1 MPPIIALIICL
12 IFITFLL
19 WNERKQNPN
28 ISFALWIP
36 TIWMLICGSR
46 ALGRWFSSNLSA
58 TNIEEGSPIDRLVLS
73 TLIFISILIIFKRKV
88 NYLSILKNNTAL
100 IILLIFA
107 GLSILW
113 SDFPFLS
120 FKRWIKLLGP
130 IPVAM
135 VVLSEKSP
143 LEAMESIFRKC
154 AYILLPLSVVLIK
167 YYPHL
172 GRAYGRWS
180 GQTMWT
186 GVTITKN
193 SLGWLCAFSAFFFV
207 WSYLKNK
214 KNENVLKNDLLHICD
229 LLVFLIAIYLLKGIG
244 GAYSATSISIFG
256 VGLISLFILNKKP
269 LYAKNISKFLF
280 FGTIL
285 IWVILTF
292 SESFSA
298 TLTSLL
304 NRDETFTGRREMWVM
319 LIQAGARHPILGT
332 GYGGYFGT
340 PGNEFTETFGGHW
353 SHNGLLSVYVELG
366 IVGIILVL
374 MFHLEFYKRFRI
386 IIYRNF
392 NWGIFGICFLVMSML
407 CNYTENIFLNS
418 QTYYWNIMIFLMI
431 LFSAKNS
438 YRGSNQ

>member
-1 MPPIIALIICL
+1 MPPIIALIVCL
-12 IFITFLL
+12 IFIAFLL
-19 WNERKQNPN
+19 RVERQQNPY
-28 ISFALWIP
+28 ISFAIWIP
-36 TIWMLICGSR
+36 TIWMLISASR
-46 ALGRWFSSNLSA
+46 PLGRWPWFSPPG
-58 TNIEEGSPIDRLVLS
+58 TNIEEGSPIDRLVLG
-73 TLIFISILIIFKRKV
+73 TLIFISIFFIFKRKV

-100 IILLIFA
+100 IILLMFA

-120 FKRWIKLLGP
+120 FKRWIKLLGTIP
-130 IPVAM
+130 IAM
-135 VVLSEKSP
+135 VVLSEKTP

-154 AYILLPLSVVLIK
+154 AYILIPLSVILIK

-180 GQTMWT
+180 GLEMWT

-214 KNENVLKNDLLHICD
+214 KNETFFRNDLIKICD
-229 LLVFLIAIYLLKGIG
+229 LLVFLIAIYLLKGSG
-244 GAYSATSISIFG
+244 AAYSATSISIFI

-269 LYAKNISKFLF
+269 LSAQNISKFLF

-319 LIQAGARHPILGT
+319 LIKEGARHPILGT

-340 PGNEFTETFGGHW
+340 PGNEFTEAFGGYW

-374 MFHLEFYKRFRI
+374 MFHLEFYKRFKSI
-386 IIYRNF
+386 IITNF
-392 NWGIFGICFLVMSML
+392 DWGIFGICFLTMSML